1 MEGYGKKRTVPFN
14 MVPTNGKK
22 KIDNRTIAVLDHG
35 HTHATTKWR
44 KRWRTVPF
52 NMAPTYGKLETWQS
66 QFSIMGT
73 DPHHNDVEKRQ
84 GKKNMVVIGKVVVA
98 IARFKLEPQTNK
110 NKLRF
115 AYFQVIGSLERKTK
129 DINLFF

>member
-1 MEGYGKKRTVPFN
+1 MSQKAVTVDLNQESNNGRIWGKENCAIQHGSHKWE
-14 MVPTNGKK
+14 
-22 KIDNRTIAVLDHG
+22 IDNRTITVLDHG
-35 HTHATTKWR
+35 HTHATMKWR

-52 NMAPTYGKLETWQS
+52 NMVPTYGKLETWQS

-73 DPHHNDVEKRQ
+73 DPCHNDVEKRQ
-84 GKKNMVVIGKVVVA
+84 GKKNMVVVGKVVVV

-115 AYFQVIGSLERKTK
+115 AYFQV
-129 DINLFF
+129 